1 MILIII
7 IVLIILIFLTFNI
20 KIETKNFQIEFS
32 KNSLY
37 SISEDS
43 KILLKIYLLF
53 FFKIAQIDLIKMFK
67 NKKIKDKIRNKI
79 SLKKI
84 KNVGSSLQHI
94 DKLRYALEKLD
105 LKIGIGIE
113 DPAFTAIIIGYVSI
127 ILSFF
132 MAKIVKD
139 FNNKKYEINPLYN
152 SNILKIKLDC
162 VISFNIIDVVSVTKI

>member
-94 DKLRYALEKLD
+94 DKLK
-105 LKIGIGIE
+105 
-113 DPAFTAIIIGYVSI
+113 
-127 ILSFF
+127 
-132 MAKIVKD
+132 
-139 FNNKKYEINPLYN
+139 
-152 SNILKIKLDC
+152 
-162 VISFNIIDVVSVTKI
+162 

>member
-7 IVLIILIFLTFNI
+7 IVLIILLFLTFNI

-67 NKKIKDKIRNKI
+67 NKKIK
-79 SLKKI
+79 
-84 KNVGSSLQHI
+84 NVGSSLQHI
-94 DKLRYALEKLD
+94 DKLKYALEKLD
-105 LKIGIGIE
+105 LKIGVGIG

>member
-67 NKKIKDKIRNKI
+67 NKKIK
-79 SLKKI
+79 
-84 KNVGSSLQHI
+84 NVGSSLQHI
-94 DKLRYALEKLD
+94 DKLKYGLEKLD
-105 LKIGIGIE
+105 LKIGVGIG

>member
-7 IVLIILIFLTFNI
+7 IVLIILLFLTFNI

-67 NKKIKDKIRNKI
+67 NKKIK
-79 SLKKI
+79 
-84 KNVGSSLQHI
+84 NVGSSLQHI
-94 DKLRYALEKLD
+94 DKLKYGLEKLD
-105 LKIGIGIE
+105 LKIGVGIG